1 MTATGQASAMRTD
14 GQPPRSFFDGEHV
27 AEDVFFHVT
36 AEAIATLDAARIPYG
51 VMGGLASAVL
61 GRPRWTHDLDFF
73 VRQVDADAA
82 VDALEGAGFVTQRT
96 DPHWLF
102 KAVKRGVLVDLVF
115 KAKGDLYLD
124 DEMIER
130 LVDAE
135 FKGVRMKVL
144 PPEDLIVIKAIIHDE
159 ATPRHWHDALSIIA
173 DRDLDWDYL
182 LRRARR
188 GSRRVLSLLAY
199 AQSVDIAVPE
209 HAIRA
214 LIEGTSP

>member
-1 MTATGQASAMRTD
+1 MRTD
-14 GQPPRSFFDGEHV
+14 GQPPRTFFDGEHV
-27 AEDVFFHVT
+27 AEDVFFEVT
-36 AEAIATLDAARIPYG
+36 AEAIATLDAAGIPYG

-73 VRQVDADAA
+73 VRQIDADAA
-82 VDALEGAGFVTQRT
+82 VDALEGVGFVTQRT

-102 KAVKRGVLVDLVF
+102 KAVKRGVLVDLIF

-130 LVDAE
+130 LVEAD

>member
-1 MTATGQASAMRTD
+1 MRTD
-14 GQPPRSFFDGEHV
+14 GQPPRTFFDGEHV
-27 AEDVFFHVT
+27 SEDVFFEVT
-36 AEAIATLDAARIPYG
+36 REAIATLDAAGIPYG

-73 VRQVDADAA
+73 VRQIDADAA
-82 VDALEGAGFVTQRT
+82 VDALETGGFVTQRT

-102 KAVKRGVLVDLVF
+102 KAVKRGVLVDLIF

-159 ATPRHWHDALSIIA
+159 ATPRHWHDALAIIA
-173 DRDLDWDYL
+173 DRNLDWDYL

-199 AQSVDIAVPE
+199 ALSVDIAVPE
-209 HAIRA
+209 HVIRA
-214 LIEGTSP
+214 LVEGTYPT